1 MSTPDRTELARIRYE
16 TAKEIFERGQYR
28 EAVSLLENACVLVD
42 RGTPLGGEIQIWL
55 VTAHQAVGDLKSA
68 VSLCRKLSRHPHL
81 TTRQQSRRLLAI
93 LEAPRLAMRPEWNVN
108 IPDLSNLEESVASDR
123 KGSSRP
129 LKRKPR
135 PLPAPQPIDP
145 SQINTQDNRFV
156 WVALLA
162 SLAILSSLLWL
173 A

>member
-1 MSTPDRTELARIRYE
+1 MSTPDRTDLARIRYE
-16 TAKEIFERGQYR
+16 TAKDLFERGQYR
-28 EAVSLLENACVLVD
+28 DAVTLLDQACALVD

-55 VTAHQAVGDLKSA
+55 VTAYQAVGDLKA
-68 VSLCRKLSRHPHL
+68 ATRLCRKLSRHPHI

-108 IPDLSNLEESVASDR
+108 IPDLSSLEESTASDR
-123 KGSSRP
+123 KGSNRP

-135 PLPAPQPIDP
+135 PLPPPKPIDP
-145 SQINTQDNRFV
+145 SEINTQDNRFV

>member
-16 TAKEIFERGQYR
+16 TAKDLFERGQYR
-28 EAVSLLENACVLVD
+28 DAVSLLENACALVD
-42 RGTPLGGEIQIWL
+42 RGTPLGGEVQIWL
-55 VTAHQAVGDLKSA
+55 VTAHQAVGDFNSA
-68 VSLCRKLSRHPHL
+68 IALCRKLSRHPHI

-93 LEAPRLAMRPEWNVN
+93 LEAPRLAARPEWNVN
-108 IPDLSNLEESVASDR
+108 IPDLSNLEESAPSDR

-135 PLPAPQPIDP
+135 PLPPPKPIDP
-145 SQINTQDNRFV
+145 STINTQDNRFV
-156 WVALLA
+156 WIALLT
-162 SLAILSSLLWL
+162 SLVILSSLLWF